1 MKIVV
6 LAGSPHKK
14 GTSNTL
20 VEEFVKGAS
29 ESGKEVEVI
38 DLAHININPCMG
50 CDACGMNGNCIQKDK
65 GNEILEKIL
74 KSDAIVFASPVY
86 YYNVSS
92 QLKMMIDRFYAR
104 TMQITN
110 KNLKA
115 AVIMTA
121 WNSDENWTY
130 GAIDKYFDILFEY
143 MHFKDVGRIYG
154 KGCGTVSM
162 MPKKYYEEAYKLGKE
177 M

>member
-6 LAGSPHKK
+6 LSGSPHKK

-74 KSDAIVFASPVY
+74 KSDAIVFTSPVY

-143 MHFKDVGRIYG
+143 MHFKDSGRIYG

-177 M
+177 I